1 MVVSDLTEEGREAI
15 RERARD
21 SVSRFSERE
30 FERGWIRATE
40 PLLRIAS

>member
-1 MVVSDLTEEGREAI
+1 MTSELTEEGREAI

-30 FERGWIRATE
+30 FELGWVRATE
-40 PLLRIAS
+40 PLLRMSS